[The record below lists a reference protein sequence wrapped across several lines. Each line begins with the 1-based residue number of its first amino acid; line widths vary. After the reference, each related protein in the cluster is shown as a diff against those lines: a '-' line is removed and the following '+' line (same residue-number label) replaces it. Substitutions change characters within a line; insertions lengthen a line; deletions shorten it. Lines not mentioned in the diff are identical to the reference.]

1 MRGVGAGAEAASWQA
16 HAGFQGHTA
25 PMVTAPPHSPVS
37 DRRRDELVDLCRDRA
52 ADFEFLDELDR
63 RLRRLVPFDA
73 SLFVATDP
81 ATTLPAP
88 PVRLD
93 SVDEECHTFWER
105 ELLIEDVLLYRDL
118 ARRTVPVGT
127 MQLATG
133 GHPGRSTRHRELN
146 QPNGFDDELRVA
158 FRGRSGCW
166 GVASLWRQRG
176 RPHFTESEV
185 TTMALLASV
194 IGRAFRRGVLENR
207 VGPDVGPSGPG
218 LLVFSPA
225 GSLESL
231 NEDAAGW
238 LTQLSGEGD
247 RPTSHQVLIPT
258 EVYSV
263 MSQARAVASGRS
275 AAPARTRVRTVSGG
289 WLALHASCLRDGDGQ
304 FGDTAVVIEP
314 AHASEIAPMIVQAYE
329 LTDREQAVTRMIAQG
344 LSTAEI
350 AEALVLSLHT
360 VRGYVKAVFEKI
372 GVASRGELVAR
383 LFSDHYYGPLHR

>member
-1 MRGVGAGAEAASWQA
+1 V
-16 HAGFQGHTA
+16 
-25 PMVTAPPHSPVS
+25 VTAPVHAPVS
-37 DRRRDELVDLCRDRA
+37 DRRREDLLELCRDRPA
-52 ADFEFLDELDR
+52 DADFLEELER

-93 SVDEECHTFWER
+93 SVDEECHRFWER

-118 ARRTVPVGT
+118 ARRAIPAGT
-127 MQLATG
+127 MQVATG

-146 QPNGFDDELRVA
+146 EPNGFDDELRVA

-176 RPHFTESEV
+176 RPHFTANEV
-185 TTMALLASV
+185 TTIAQLAST
-194 IGRAFRRGVLENR
+194 IGGAFRRGVVEER
-207 VGPDVGPSGPG
+207 ITSDTDPTGPG
-218 LLVFSPA
+218 LLLFSPT

-238 LTQLSGEGD
+238 LTQLSPEPD
-247 RPTSHQVLIPT
+247 RRSHEVMIPT

-275 AAPARTRVRTVSGG
+275 AAPARTRVRTLSGG
-289 WLALHASCLRDGDGQ
+289 WLTLHASCLRDGEGQ
-304 FGDTAVVIEP
+304 LGDTAVVIEP
-314 AHASEIAPMIVQAYE
+314 AHASEIAPIIVQAYE
-329 LTDREQAVTRMIAQG
+329 LTEREQAVTRMIAQG

-350 AEALVLSLHT
+350 AGALVLSLHT

-383 LFSDHYYGPLHR
+383 LFADHYYEPLHR

>member
-1 MRGVGAGAEAASWQA
+1 VAP
-16 HAGFQGHTA
+16 AGFEGHTA
-25 PMVTAPPHSPVS
+25 PMVAAPVHAPVS
-37 DRRRDELVDLCRDRA
+37 DRRREDLLDLCRDRS
-52 ADFEFLDELDR
+52 ADGDFLEELDR

-81 ATTLPAP
+81 TTTLPAP

-105 ELLIEDVLLYRDL
+105 ELLVEDVLLYRDL
-118 ARRTVPVGT
+118 ARRQVPAGS
-127 MQLATG
+127 MQAATE

-176 RPHFTESEV
+176 RPHFTDTEV
-185 TTMALLASV
+185 TTMSQLASV
-194 IGRAFRRGVLENR
+194 IGRAFRRGVLEDR
-207 VGPDVGPSGPG
+207 GTSEVSPTGPG
-218 LLVFSPA
+218 LLVFSPT

-238 LTQLSGEGD
+238 LTQLSREPD
-247 RPTSHQVLIPT
+247 RRTRHGVLIPT

-275 AAPARTRVRTVSGG
+275 AAPARTRVRTLSGG

-329 LTDREQAVTRMIAQG
+329 LTEREQTVTRMIAQG

-383 LFSDHYYGPLHR
+383 LFADHYYGPLHR

>member
-1 MRGVGAGAEAASWQA
+1 MVAAPV
-16 HAGFQGHTA
+16 HA
-25 PMVTAPPHSPVS
+25 PVA
-37 DRRRDELVDLCRDRA
+37 DRRREELVDLCRDRA
-52 ADFEFLDELDR
+52 ADAEFLEELNW

-93 SVDEECHTFWER
+93 SVDEECHTFWDR

-133 GHPGRSTRHRELN
+133 GHPGRSARHRELN

-185 TTMALLASV
+185 TLMALLASA
-194 IGRAFRRGVLENR
+194 IGRAFRRGVLEDR
-207 VGPDVGPSGPG
+207 VSLGVGPTGPG

-238 LTQLSGEGD
+238 LTQLSPEAD
-247 RPTSHQVLIPT
+247 RSKTDDVLIPT

-275 AAPARTRVRTVSGG
+275 AAPARTRVRTRTGG

-304 FGDTAVVIEP
+304 FGDTAVVIEA
-314 AHASEIAPMIVQAYE
+314 AHASEIAPIIIQAYE
-329 LTDREQAVTRMIAQG
+329 LTEREQAVTRMITQG

-350 AEALVLSLHT
+350 AEALMLSLHT

-372 GVASRGELVAR
+372 GVASRGELVAK
-383 LFSDHYYGPLHR
+383 LFADHYYGPLHR

>member
-1 MRGVGAGAEAASWQA
+1 
-16 HAGFQGHTA
+16 
-25 PMVTAPPHSPVS
+25 MVTAPVHAPVA
-37 DRRRDELVDLCRDRA
+37 DRRREELVDLCRDRA
-52 ADFEFLDELDR
+52 ADAEFLEELDR

-93 SVDEECHTFWER
+93 SVDEECHIFWER

-118 ARRTVPVGT
+118 ARRPVPVGT
-127 MQLATG
+127 MQVATG

-185 TTMALLASV
+185 TTMAQLASV
-194 IGRAFRRGVLENR
+194 IGRAFRRGVLEDGATPDA
-207 VGPDVGPSGPG
+207 GPGGPG
-218 LLVFSPA
+218 LLVFSPT

-238 LTQLSGEGD
+238 LTQLSGEPH
-247 RPTSHQVLIPT
+247 RRNTHEVLIPT

-263 MSQARAVASGRS
+263 MWQARAVASGRS
-275 AAPARTRVRTVSGG
+275 AAPARTRVRTLTGG

-329 LTDREQAVTRMIAQG
+329 LTEREQAVTRMIAQG

-350 AEALVLSLHT
+350 AEALMLSLHT

-383 LFSDHYYGPLHR
+383 LFADHYYGPLHR

>member
-1 MRGVGAGAEAASWQA
+1 
-16 HAGFQGHTA
+16 
-25 PMVTAPPHSPVS
+25 
-37 DRRRDELVDLCRDRA
+37 
-52 ADFEFLDELDR
+52 
-63 RLRRLVPFDA
+63 
-73 SLFVATDP
+73 
-81 ATTLPAP
+81 
-88 PVRLD
+88 
-93 SVDEECHTFWER
+93 
-105 ELLIEDVLLYRDL
+105 LLIEDVLLYRDL

-133 GHPGRSTRHRELN
+133 GHPGRSARHRELN

-166 GVASLWRQRG
+166 GVASLWRHRG

-185 TTMALLASV
+185 TTIVQLASV
-194 IGRAFRRGVLENR
+194 IGRAFRRGVLEDGAAPDA
-207 VGPDVGPSGPG
+207 GPTGPG

-238 LTQLSGEGD
+238 LTQLSREPD
-247 RPTSHQVLIPT
+247 RRNAHAVLIPT

-275 AAPARTRVRTVSGG
+275 AAPARTRVRTLTGG
-289 WLALHASCLRDGDGQ
+289 WLALHASCLRDGEGR

-314 AHASEIAPMIVQAYE
+314 AHSSEIAPMIVQAYE
-329 LTDREQAVTRMIAQG
+329 LTEREQAVTRMIAQG

-350 AEALVLSLHT
+350 AESLMLSLHT

-383 LFSDHYYGPLHR
+383 LFADHYYGPLHR